1 MTMKNPMSLRLFV
14 VIFIAFAV
22 GGLLALSS
30 HELSMPSGTRTGK
43 ALIGGPFTLTNQK
56 GEHVTDETF
65 RGKYM
70 LVSFGYTSCPD
81 VCPAE
86 LQLMSNAMDLL
97 GANADKVTPIF
108 ITVDPERDT
117 VSQMAS
123 YVSNFYP
130 RMVGLTGSPEEVKQA
145 AGAYRVFYAKAE
157 GASTASGYL
166 MDHSTFIYLMDPEG
180 NYVTHFAYGTTRE
193 KLAEGIAKAIHG

>member
-1 MTMKNPMSLRLFV
+1 MSVRLLFV
-14 VIFIAFAV
+14 ILAAFAA
-22 GGLLALSS
+22 GGLLALTSQNS
-30 HELSMPSGTRTGK
+30 APTATQSGK

-56 GEHVTDETF
+56 GERVTDATF

-86 LQLMSNAMDLL
+86 LQLMANAVDLL
-97 GANADKVTPIF
+97 GANAEKITPIF

-117 VSQMAS
+117 VQQIGS
-123 YVSNFYP
+123 YVENFSP
-130 RMVGLTGSPEEVKQA
+130 RMVGLTGTPEEVKEA
-145 AGAYRVFYAKAE
+145 ASAYRVYYAKAE

-166 MDHSTFIYLMDPEG
+166 MDHSTFIYLMDPQG
-180 NYVTHFAYGTTRE
+180 QYVTHFAYGTTRE
-193 KLAEGIAKAIHG
+193 KLAEAIAKAMRS

>member
-1 MTMKNPMSLRLFV
+1 MPLRLV
-14 VIFIAFAV
+14 LIMIIALAV
-22 GGLLALSS
+22 GGLVALTS
-30 HELSMPSGTRTGK
+30 HQMGSPSATQSGK

-56 GEHVTDETF
+56 GERVTDETF

-97 GANADKVTPIF
+97 GTKSEKVTPIF
-108 ITVDPERDT
+108 ITIDPERDT
-117 VSQMAS
+117 VTQIAG
-123 YVSNFYP
+123 YVENFHP
-130 RMVGLTGSPEEVKQA
+130 RMVGLTGTPEEVKGTA
-145 AGAYRVFYAKAE
+145 SAYRVYYAKAE

-166 MDHSTFIYLMDPEG
+166 MDHSTFLYLMDPQG
-180 NYVTHFAYGTTRE
+180 QYVTHFPYGITAE
-193 KLAEGIAKAIHG
+193 KLVAGITKAIGS